1 MKIFVEFD
9 EFVILD
15 IFGQF
20 SSVFH
25 VLLSFMLHL
34 SGLWRLGRARD
45 ASLLGAGGPGDVFCR
60 SFFPHAMYCHDL
72 PCCVRFR
79 PLGVGLGVIG
89 SVHSLK

>member
-34 SGLWRLGRARD
+34 ELSSCQGFGGWVAFVMQVFLVQGAPETFFVGVSFHMPCIAMICHAASFSGLWVL
-45 ASLLGAGGPGDVFCR
+45 
-60 SFFPHAMYCHDL
+60 DL
-72 PCCVRFR
+72 E
-79 PLGVGLGVIG
+79 
-89 SVHSLK
+89 

>member
-1 MKIFVEFD
+1 MSLLFWD
-9 EFVILD
+9 ILD
-15 IFGQF
+15 SFPCFAQF
-20 SSVFH
+20 PASGTFFLV
-25 VLLSFMLHL
+25 

-45 ASLLGAGGPGDVFCR
+45 ASLLGAGGPGDIFCR